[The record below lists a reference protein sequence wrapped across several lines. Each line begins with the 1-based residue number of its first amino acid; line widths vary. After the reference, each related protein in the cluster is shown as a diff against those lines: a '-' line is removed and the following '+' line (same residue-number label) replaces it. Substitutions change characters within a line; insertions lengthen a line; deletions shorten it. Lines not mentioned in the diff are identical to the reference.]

1 MPDTSPQEPRASTD
15 SRTDNSAR
23 RISRGPVVVLIVGA
37 ALALGLVLLGAALA
51 GTPTPTPPASQRP
64 GTDAAPRDVNVIMRD
79 YHFDPT
85 PLYLYP
91 GETIRLNVFNG
102 GMVEHELVLGD
113 ATVQDAWAEEDAVNT
128 PPAPFATT
136 PPATVDPGVGGLRI
150 LLASGG
156 STSVLYH
163 VPDMG
168 TLQMLCHLPGHLE
181 QGMAADVVLVTPE
194 DR

>member
-1 MPDTSPQEPRASTD
+1 M
-15 SRTDNSAR
+15 
-23 RISRGPVVVLIVGA
+23 
-37 ALALGLVLLGAALA
+37 VLLGAALA
-51 GTPTPTPPASQRP
+51 GAPTPTPATSQMP
-64 GTDAAPRDVNVIMRD
+64 GTVTAPRDVNVIMRD

-91 GETIRLNVFNG
+91 GETVRLNVFNG

-113 ATVQDAWAEEDAVNT
+113 ETVQDEWSTEDAVNT

-136 PPATVDPGVGGLRI
+136 PPASVDPSVGGLRI

-156 STSVLYH
+156 STSVIYH
-163 VPDMG
+163 VPDGG

-181 QGMAADVVLVTPE
+181 QGMAADVVLVTP
-194 DR
+194 DNR

>member
-1 MPDTSPQEPRASTD
+1 VPDTSPETPRAAPD
-15 SRTDNSAR
+15 SSAGTGAR

-37 ALALGLVLLGAALA
+37 TLAVSLVLLGAALA
-51 GTPTPTPPASQRP
+51 GAPPPAPPASEQP

-85 PLYLYP
+85 PLYLFP
-91 GETIRLNVFNG
+91 GETVRLNVFNG

-113 ATVQDAWAEEDAVNT
+113 DSVQAAWSAEDAANT
-128 PPAPFATT
+128 PPAPFATS
-136 PPATVDPGVGGLRI
+136 PPASVEPSVGGLRI
-150 LLASGG
+150 LLASGA

-163 VPDMG
+163 VPSTG

-181 QGMAADVVLVTPE
+181 QGMAADVVLVTAQ